1 MMTILL
7 NMTVLVHPDL
17 TPYLSRAILP
27 SAVLIG
33 DFLLCTVYMR
43 LSRSA
48 HVLYQNCAADV
59 VCIPTVL
66 LILPV
71 YTVNVSVSD
80 ALRDQHKWT
89 SLNVDSHLRT
99 VYQQACLPVLP
110 HSHTIIVSV
119 TDEQQSK
126 F

>member
-1 MMTILL
+1 MMNI
-7 NMTVLVHPDL
+7 TVCVLSDV

-43 LSRSA
+43 LLRSA
-48 HVLYQNCAADV
+48 HVLYQYCANDV
-59 VCIPTVL
+59 VCIHTVL

-71 YTVNVSVSD
+71 YTVNVLVSD

-99 VYQQACLPVLP
+99 VYQQACLPILP
-110 HSHTIIVSV
+110 HSHTIIVSMIRL
-119 TDEQQSK
+119 TAK
-126 F
+126 